1 MNINTY
7 SSIAIQVENLTKR
20 FQLGSQTIEVLKQL
34 DLSIGDGEFVALM
47 GASGSGKST
56 LLHLIAGLTSP
67 DEGTIHIRLDSK
79 NEEKFNPFDKKVSD
93 YDRTVLRRRQ
103 LGIIFQAF
111 NLIPTLS
118 VENNILLPLLADGKT
133 ATAEIQNRLDTLLHQ
148 LDLSER
154 RTALPDTLSGGEQQ
168 RVAIARAL
176 IMGASILLADEPTG
190 NLDSMSGQKLCEIIR
205 ALCDQEH
212 RTILL
217 VTHEPSVAIYA
228 DRTIVLRD
236 GKILTEFDN
245 RAFTDVTQL
254 AIKYQQTM
262 QSVTFEQEV
271 NG

>member
-1 MNINTY
+1 MSTDVHL
-7 SSIAIQVENLTKR
+7 SFAIQVENLTKR
-20 FQLGSQTIEVLKQL
+20 FQAGSQTIEVLKQL
-34 DLSIGDGEFVALM
+34 NLSIGDGEFVALM

-56 LLHLIAGLTSP
+56 LLHLIAGLTPP
-67 DEGTIHIRLDSK
+67 DEGTIQIQVDSK
-79 NEEKFNPFDKKVSD
+79 SGEKFNPFDSKVSD
-93 YDRTVLRRRQ
+93 YDRTLLRRRQ
-103 LGIIFQAF
+103 LGIVFQAF

-133 ATAEIQNRLDTLLHQ
+133 ATAEVQERLNSLLVQ
-148 LDLSER
+148 LALNDR
-154 RTALPDTLSGGEQQ
+154 RTTLPDTLSGGEQQ

-190 NLDSMSGQKLCEIIR
+190 NLDSISGQKLCEIIR
-205 ALCDQEH
+205 TLCDQEH

-217 VTHEPSVAIYA
+217 VTHESSVAIHA

-254 AIKYQQTM
+254 AMKYQQAM
-262 QSVTFEQEV
+262 QSLSIGQEAD
-271 NG
+271 